1 MGGCSAP
8 FCNNSAAKGYKMKA
22 LPKDPVRRALWIKNI
37 ANKDW
42 TPTNNSRLCEVHFS
56 PEMWDDIS
64 KHKLKRDAILT
75 IFYFFL
81 KKQIPIKAIEND
93 GNTDCESNVLKI
105 TSSTQSIKCT
115 NKKATNNIENEKT
128 IIETVIVDDIS
139 GPMASSANMSS
150 ISDSYENEKEE
161 YKKYKQLVKKQ
172 YLRLIIMRKKM
183 KTLQYRN
190 RILKSKI
197 DNDKYKKALSHIFNE
212 DKSVI
217 KKNSYSKLVKCDNS
231 TCTEIK
237 ICVWN

>member
-42 TPTNNSRLCEVHFS
+42 TPTNNSRLCE
-56 PEMWDDIS
+56 
-64 KHKLKRDAILT
+64 
-75 IFYFFL
+75 
-81 KKQIPIKAIEND
+81 QIPIKAIEND